1 MKEALKE
8 NSLDFDDQVF
18 SDLMQQACDI
28 AKTQYAS
35 MGERPAYQM
44 FEPSEVAS
52 WFDEKLPERGMSF
65 STILKEA
72 DEKVLQTAT
81 NNMGPHMYGY
91 VMAGGTQ
98 VSTIAEMLASVAN
111 QNMGKWHLGAAMNE
125 IEQRVIQWGAD
136 FIGYRQKIDGVSEQ
150 IGGTL
155 VSGGSAA
162 NLTGLT
168 VARNIFF
175 EKYKIREKGLF
186 GQKPFIVYGSS
197 ETHGCVDK
205 SIELLGI
212 GTENYRKIQCNA
224 DYTINLQ
231 ALKEQ
236 IKQDKKDG
244 LQPFCIVGNA
254 GTVNTGALDDLDA
267 IADIAQEHGLWFH
280 VDGAYGGLVACL
292 DSHKHFYKGMERAD
306 SVAIDFHKWLYQPFE
321 AGCCLVKNWDLL
333 KKTYYK
339 RASYLAMDVKEDGR
353 LDLNDHHFQLSRN
366 TKAFKVWMSFKA
378 YGAQAFRD
386 MIQKD
391 IDLTKYLAR
400 LIDDATDFK
409 LFNEPEL
416 SAVCFQYIGDGTKS
430 DAELNQLNLNVIH
443 VLEEDGRVF
452 IPGSQLLGQTVI
464 RACLINHRK
473 QQEHV
478 DYLVAVIREVAE
490 TLI

>member
-1 MKEALKE
+1 MSSRE
-8 NSLDFDDQVF
+8 SLDSPLNEFEQQLD
-18 SDLMQQACDI
+18 QACNLI
-28 AKTQYAS
+28 IRQYQS
-35 MGERPAYQM
+35 ILERPAYRS
-44 FEPSEVAS
+44 FEPKEVAS
-52 WFDEKLPERGMSF
+52 WFDENLPEQGMEF
-65 STILKEA
+65 SQLLQFTDDKI
-72 DEKVLQTAT
+72 LQTAT

-98 VSTIAEMLASVAN
+98 VSSIAELLAATVN

-125 IEQRVIQWGAD
+125 IEQRVIQWAAD
-136 FIGYRQKIDGVSEQ
+136 FIAYRKDATEEIA
-150 IGGTL
+150 GTL

-168 VARNIFF
+168 VARNVFF
-175 EKYKIREKGLF
+175 EKHHVREKGLF
-186 GQKPFIVYGSS
+186 GQKPFVVYGSS
-197 ETHGCVDK
+197 ETHGCIDK

-212 GTENYRKIQCNA
+212 GTDHYRKIECNT

-236 IKQDKKDG
+236 ITTDRQKN
-244 LQPFCIVGNA
+244 LQPFCLIGNA

-267 IADIAQEHGLWFH
+267 LADIAQEHGLWFH

-292 DSHKHFYKGMERAD
+292 DSHKHFYKGLERAD
-306 SVAIDFHKWLYQPFE
+306 SVAVDFHKWLYQPFE

-339 RASYLAMDVKEDGR
+339 RASYLAMDVKNDGR

-366 TKAFKVWMSFKA
+366 AKAFKVWMSFKA
-378 YGAQAFRD
+378 YGAQAFRE

-400 LIDDATDFK
+400 MVDDANDFK

-416 SAVCFQYIGDGTKS
+416 SAVCFQYIGDGSKS
-430 DAELNQLNLNVIH
+430 KIELNQLNQKIIH
-443 VLEEDGRVF
+443 ALEDDGRVF

-478 DYLVAVIREVAE
+478 DYLIDVIREIGKKVE
-490 TLI
+490 QSL